1 MNRFRNFVYD
11 NAWVFLI
18 VATIFM
24 LVFASI
30 KTHEMKALE
39 QLEQEESEPEP
50 YQIVEAVEPEGTP
63 ITYSTTTSDSIQV
76 VENFG
81 RLEIPLDEYESIL
94 TDVILYLSENH
105 YSLKRTYAIS
115 SNKLIIDIVSAD
127 SELNEYQI
135 RTFKQS
141 IQKVFQNRGY
151 DFSIMILV
159 LNPENEE
166 IVDYATN
173 W

>member
-39 QLEQEESEPEP
+39 QLEQEESEPVP
-50 YQIVEAVEPEGTP
+50 YQIIEAVEPEGTSVM
-63 ITYSTTTSDSIQV
+63 YSTTTSDSIQV

>member
-1 MNRFRNFVYD
+1 MNRFRNFLYD

-30 KTHEMKALE
+30 KTNEMKA
-39 QLEQEESEPEP
+39 LEQEESEPEP
-50 YQIVEAVEPEGTP
+50 YQIVESVESEETSV
-63 ITYSTTTSDSIQV
+63 TSSTTTSDSIQL

-81 RLEIPLDEYESIL
+81 RLEIPLDEYEGIL

-115 SNKLIIDIVSAD
+115 SNKLIIDIVSDD

-135 RTFKQS
+135 KTFKHS